1 MSDTEYGFDGLDE
14 WEQRLS
20 EAIENQY
27 PAEFREM
34 VVKLA
39 RELQRAVKKK
49 TPKDTGHL
57 RNEWHVGNIEKRGNE
72 YYIEVY
78 NNVEYAE
85 PVEYGHRT
93 RGGKGFV
100 KGAHM
105 MELSIQEVQ
114 KHLPDYLREWMN
126 DFLNTHEL

>member
-1 MSDTEYGFDGLDE
+1 MSDTEYKFDGLDE
-14 WEQRLS
+14 WEQQLS
-20 EAIENQY
+20 QVIENQY
-27 PAEFREM
+27 PEEFRKM
-34 VVKLA
+34 VIDVA
-39 RELQRAVKKK
+39 NELFKEVSDK
-49 TPKDTGHL
+49 TPVQTGHL
-57 RNEWHVGNIEKRGNE
+57 RREWHIGSIEKQGNE

-93 RGGKGFV
+93 RGGKSFV

-105 MELSIQEVQ
+105 MELSLQELQ
-114 KHLPDYLREWMN
+114 KHLPDYLREWMS

>member
-1 MSDTEYGFDGLDE
+1 MSDTEYKFDGLDE
-14 WEQRLS
+14 WEQRLTQ
-20 EAIENQY
+20 AIESQY

-34 VVKLA
+34 VIKVA
-39 RELQRAVKKK
+39 NELWKRVTEK
-49 TPKDTGHL
+49 TPVDTGHL
-57 RNEWHVGNIEKRGNE
+57 RGEWHIGEMEKRENE

-93 RGGKGFV
+93 RGGRGFV

-105 MELSIQEVQ
+105 MEISLQELQ
-114 KHLPDYLREWMN
+114 KHLPGYLREWMN